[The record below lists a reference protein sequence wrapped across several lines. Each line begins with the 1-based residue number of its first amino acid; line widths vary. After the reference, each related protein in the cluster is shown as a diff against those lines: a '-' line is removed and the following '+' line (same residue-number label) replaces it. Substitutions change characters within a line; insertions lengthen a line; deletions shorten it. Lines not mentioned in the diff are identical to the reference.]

1 MTAQIVAY
9 TLNHFG
15 SLCVCSYRNGF
26 ACEKYRPFDKET
38 GQPKDRSAMS
48 IFWQRTHKALFQ
60 FINIISFNRWY
71 RKTRAVPATRPPRHV
86 LSSHL
91 STVSFFGVVIEN
103 HANISTTD
111 LCTRH
116 NIHVRIVRRK
126 THSHHI
132 RLFDW
137 TWFRIAVDQFTWNS
151 LNLMEHCLCRWCCRI
166 LSGLYRTIIPTIQ
179 LLIEILRRSIWT
191 HQFTTQAKV
200 KLFIC

>member
-1 MTAQIVAY
+1 MVLHAKNIAHLT
-9 TLNHFG
+9 
-15 SLCVCSYRNGF
+15 
-26 ACEKYRPFDKET
+26 KRP
-38 GQPKDRSAMS
+38 A
-48 IFWQRTHKALFQ
+48 
-60 FINIISFNRWY
+60 N
-71 RKTRAVPATRPPRHV
+71 RKTEVRWVFSDSAHTRHYFNLLILYHLTAGTEKRARSQPHGPPPPRHV

-179 LLIEILRRSIWT
+179 LLIEILRRLSEHTSLRPKPKSSYLFVNFILRPDSI
-191 HQFTTQAKV
+191 
-200 KLFIC
+200 LFKFYVWENK

>member
-71 RKTRAVPATRPPRHV
+71 RKTRAVPATRPPDMFYRVICRLSHFSV
-86 LSSHL
+86 LSLKIMQTFQRRIFAPGTIFMLELCAEKHTHTTFDYLTEHGLELL
-91 STVSFFGVVIEN
+91 ST
-103 HANISTTD
+103 
-111 LCTRH
+111 
-116 NIHVRIVRRK
+116 
-126 THSHHI
+126 
-132 RLFDW
+132 
-137 TWFRIAVDQFTWNS
+137 NS
-151 LNLMEHCLCRWCCRI
+151 L
-166 LSGLYRTIIPTIQ
+166 
-179 LLIEILRRSIWT
+179 EIHWI
-191 HQFTTQAKV
+191 
-200 KLFIC
+200 

>member
-151 LNLMEHCLCRWCCRI
+151 LNLMEHCLCRW
-166 LSGLYRTIIPTIQ
+166 LSYFIRTIPYHYTNHPTANRNIA
-179 LLIEILRRSIWT
+179 SPIWT